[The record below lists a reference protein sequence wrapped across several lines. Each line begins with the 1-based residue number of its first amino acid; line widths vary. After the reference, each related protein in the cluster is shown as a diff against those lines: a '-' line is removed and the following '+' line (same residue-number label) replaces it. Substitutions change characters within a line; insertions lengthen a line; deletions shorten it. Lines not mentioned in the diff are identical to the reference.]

1 MCGAMSATRRTALI
15 ALALAARA
23 PAAFGAPPPQP
34 QLSPED
40 SALVTSAVAY
50 LEGLP
55 ASKGRFVQTDA
66 RGGVAQGAFYL
77 QRPGKARFEY
87 DPPSSIVMAS
97 NGSVVAIL
105 NSRLKTYEAYPLGA
119 TPLSLFLA
127 RQIRLDRGVRVSR
140 VIRVSDGFSIVAS
153 DIHKKTEG
161 SLTLS
166 FSQAPIALQ
175 GWTITDAQGQSTRVQ
190 LDNFAAAGPFPS
202 SLFSLKDPRVQT
214 PTHR

>member
-1 MCGAMSATRRTALI
+1 MCACMSATRRTALI
-15 ALALAARA
+15 ALAFAASA
-23 PAAFGAPPPQP
+23 PAAFGAPAPQP

-40 SALVTSAVAY
+40 SALVASAVAY

-66 RGGVAQGAFYL
+66 RGGVAQGTFYL

-175 GWTITDAQGQSTRVQ
+175 GWTITDAQGQSTRLR
-190 LDNFAAAGPFPS
+190 LDDFAAAGPFQS
-202 SLFSLKDPRVQT
+202 SLFSLKDPRVQS
-214 PTHR
+214 PTRR